1 MTDEK
6 KFFRNA
12 LIILAVLEALVMIPL
27 VLSIAGSK

>member
-12 LIILAVLEALVMIPL
+12 VIVLAVLEALVMIPL
-27 VLSIAGSK
+27 VLFIALNK

>member
-12 LIILAVLEALVMIPL
+12 VIVLAVLEALVMIPL
-27 VLSIAGSK
+27 VLFIAGNK